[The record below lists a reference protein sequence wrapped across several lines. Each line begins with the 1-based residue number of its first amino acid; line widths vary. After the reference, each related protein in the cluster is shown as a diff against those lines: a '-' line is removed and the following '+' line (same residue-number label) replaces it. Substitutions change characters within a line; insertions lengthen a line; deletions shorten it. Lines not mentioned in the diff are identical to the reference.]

1 MGAVGDWLDQC
12 DAAYTTEMRIFLFSL
27 FFISQVFTYPRPQ
40 DYEDD
45 AEVFGGPVRTN
56 TDYDSDFIP
65 GGFGGFRPRVRVFV
79 LPLGGI
85 EDSGSDFPVQRPQSF
100 GNVFNILRSI
110 LGNRPS
116 LVSSSEDDTD
126 VTETKRPCLLC
137 SFFKDSFDDVQ
148 DHINTVKDRE
158 NEIDFDPQEDG
169 LDINNSTHTR
179 KVLEDGSVVHI
190 NKTVIADTD
199 EDGNSFFFH
208 RAVFHNIGNSEVSEE
223 NEANETEEETVEEV
237 SDLSTEE
244 EEPEDDPETGVDEGL
259 LA

>member
-1 MGAVGDWLDQC
+1 MGQLVIGRITVKPLLA
-12 DAAYTTEMRIFLFSL
+12 TMRIS
-27 FFISQVFTYPRPQ
+27 FISQVFSSPLPQ
-40 DYEDD
+40 DPDDD

-56 TDYDSDFIP
+56 TDYESDFIP

-79 LPLGGI
+79 LPLGG
-85 EDSGSDFPVQRPQSF
+85 SSDTESVFPSDRPHSF

-110 LGNRPS
+110 LGDRPS
-116 LVSSSEDDTD
+116 LVPSTEDDTT
-126 VTETKRPCLLC
+126 VTENKRPCLLC
-137 SFFKDSFDDVQ
+137 SFFNDSFDDVQ

-158 NEIDFDPQEDG
+158 NEIDFDPKEDG
-169 LDINNSTHTR
+169 LEINNSTHTR

>member
-1 MGAVGDWLDQC
+1 MGQLVIGRITVKPLLA
-12 DAAYTTEMRIFLFSL
+12 TMRIS
-27 FFISQVFTYPRPQ
+27 FISQVFSSPLPQ
-40 DYEDD
+40 DPDDD

-56 TDYDSDFIP
+56 TDYESDFIP
-65 GGFGGFRPRVRVFV
+65 GGFGGFRPRVRVVV
-79 LPLGGI
+79 LPIGDSSDTDLGF
-85 EDSGSDFPVQRPQSF
+85 SGQRPHSF

-116 LVSSSEDDTD
+116 LVPSAEDDSTVPED
-126 VTETKRPCLLC
+126 KKPCFIC

-158 NEIDFDPQEDG
+158 NEIDFDPKEDG
-169 LDINNSTHTR
+169 LEINNSTHTR

-208 RAVFHNIGNSEVSEE
+208 RAVFHNIGNSEDSEE
-223 NEANETEEETVEEV
+223 DDSMAEDEEQTEVTELVGEETEEDFEA
-237 SDLSTEE
+237 
-244 EEPEDDPETGVDEGL
+244 GVDDG
-259 LA
+259 

>member
-1 MGAVGDWLDQC
+1 
-12 DAAYTTEMRIFLFSL
+12 MRIFLFSL

-100 GNVFNILRSI
+100 GSVFNILRSI
-110 LGNRPS
+110 LGDRPS
-116 LVSSSEDDTD
+116 LVSSAEDDSD

-179 KVLEDGSVVHI
+179 KVKMS
-190 NKTVIADTD
+190 
-199 EDGNSFFFH
+199 
-208 RAVFHNIGNSEVSEE
+208 
-223 NEANETEEETVEEV
+223 
-237 SDLSTEE
+237 
-244 EEPEDDPETGVDEGL
+244 
-259 LA
+259 

>member
-1 MGAVGDWLDQC
+1 MGPQLVIGRITVKPLLA
-12 DAAYTTEMRIFLFSL
+12 TMRISIISIL
-27 FFISQVFTYPRPQ
+27 FISQVFSSPLPQ
-40 DYEDD
+40 DPDDD

-56 TDYDSDFIP
+56 TDYESDFIP
-65 GGFGGFRPRVRVFV
+65 GGFGGFRPRVRVVV
-79 LPLGGI
+79 LPIGDSSDTDLGF
-85 EDSGSDFPVQRPQSF
+85 SGQRPHSF

-110 LGNRPS
+110 LGSRPS
-116 LVSSSEDDTD
+116 LVPSAEDDSAVPED
-126 VTETKRPCLLC
+126 KKPCFIC

-158 NEIDFDPQEDG
+158 NEIDFDPNEDG

-199 EDGNSFFFH
+199 EDGNSFYFH

-223 NEANETEEETVEEV
+223 NDANETEETTAEV
-237 SDLSTEE
+237 SDLSNEE
-244 EEPEDDPETGVDEGL
+244 EEPEDDPETGIDEGL

>member
-1 MGAVGDWLDQC
+1 MGITVKPLLA
-12 DAAYTTEMRIFLFSL
+12 TTEMKIFLISL
-27 FFISQVFTYPRPQ
+27 LFISQVFSSPLPQ
-40 DYEDD
+40 DLDPNDD

-56 TDYDSDFIP
+56 TDYESDFIP
-65 GGFGGFRPRVRVFV
+65 GGFGGFRPRVRVVV

-85 EDSGSDFPVQRPQSF
+85 EDTDSGFPSQRPNSF

-116 LVSSSEDDTD
+116 LVSSSDEDDTA
-126 VTETKRPCLLC
+126 VTETRRPCLLC

-158 NEIDFDPQEDG
+158 NEIDFDPKEDG

-179 KVLEDGSVVHI
+179 KVLEDGTVVHI

-208 RAVFHNIGNSEVSEE
+208 RAVFHNIGNSEASEE
-223 NEANETEEETVEEV
+223 NDANETEEKTVEEV
-237 SDLSTEE
+237 SDLSNEE
-244 EEPEDDPETGVDEGL
+244 EEDDEDEPETGVDDGL